1 MKKYGKDYRKAA
13 GGYEYTGNW
22 YKTALTGEDLKRAA
36 RFFWICLAVMSVQFV
51 LGLSLNN
58 AGSRI
63 LWILLP
69 FVALFLPLLYG
80 WLGSAKLYLIGKR
93 LTQKADS
100 SQQHFA
106 QKEVPAGT
114 VETCAEEVHQPESL
128 RHPEKGS
135 ADSVASK
142 DPQVQIPTEHRNHLR
157 RSEYEQSFRR
167 LLRSF
172 VAGAVLANAVFLAD
186 ILVLVGDVTPGSAAS
201 EGVFA
206 GNAAVLAVL
215 NLLCAARSWK
225 VHASVRAEKEMS
237 TPERQNK
244 DGVHK
249 N

>member
-13 GGYEYTGNW
+13 DGYEYIGSW
-22 YKTALTGEDLKRAA
+22 YKTALTGDALKKEA

-69 FVALFLPLLYG
+69 FVALFLQLLYG
-80 WLGSAKLYLIGKR
+80 WMGSVKLYGIGKR
-93 LTQKADS
+93 LENARVELADPD
-100 SQQHFA
+100 A
-106 QKEVPAGT
+106 
-114 VETCAEEVHQPESL
+114 L
-128 RHPEKGS
+128 
-135 ADSVASK
+135 
-142 DPQVQIPTEHRNHLR
+142 QVQIPKAHRSHLR

-172 VAGAVLANAVFLAD
+172 VAGAVLSNAVFLAD
-186 ILVLVGDVTPGSAAS
+186 ILVLVSDTALGSVTGEA
-201 EGVFA
+201 VFA

-215 NLLCAARSWK
+215 NLVCAVKSWK

-237 TPERQNK
+237 ALEGQCNENVP
-244 DGVHK
+244 K